1 MLCFWCSVTKLC
13 LTLCDPMDCSTPDFP
28 VPHHL
33 LEFAQVLVNWIG
45 DATQTPHPLS
55 SPSSS
60 SFNLS
65 QHQDLFQWVS
75 SLHQVAKAMKLQ
87 LLHQSFQWVFRVH
100 FLYDWLVWSPCSPRD
115 SQESSPAP
123 QFRSINSLSL
133 CLLYGQ
139 KLITYNESLWLHVLC
154 TPRGSLQET
163 HSSKL
168 MLHPWSVSPSP
179 AFSIFC
185 CYQLA
190 HVHYP

>member
-1 MLCFWCSVTKLC
+1 MAFIHTLMLCFWCSVTKLC
-13 LTLCDPMDCSTPDFP
+13 PTLCDPIDCSTPDFP

-33 LEFAQVLVNWIG
+33 LEFAQVLVHWIG
-45 DATQTPHPLS
+45 DATQPPHPLS

-60 SFNLS
+60 FKLS
-65 QHQDLFQWVS
+65 QHQDLFQCVGS
-75 SLHQVAKAMKLQ
+75 SHQVAKAMKLQ

-123 QFRSINSLSL
+123 QFRSINSLAL

-139 KLITYNESLWLHVLC
+139 KLIIYNGSLWLHVLC

-168 MLHPWSVSPSP
+168 MPHPRSVSPSP
-179 AFSIFC
+179 AFSYFAAIS
-185 CYQLA
+185 
-190 HVHYP
+190 